1 MSRSLAERA
10 IDPIWYIEQAA
21 HAGLGWIIVWLVL
34 KTGLPVSAA
43 VAVSCF
49 AGAAREIIQN
59 HEDVG
64 GSLGDSLVDAG
75 AWMAG
80 AVAAGW
86 A

>member
-1 MSRSLAERA
+1 MSPRTLAERA
-10 IDPIWYIEQAA
+10 IDPWWYFEQGL
-21 HAGLGWIIVWLVL
+21 HAGLGWIIAWLVL
-34 KTGLPVSAA
+34 QTGLPVSVA

-64 GSLGDSLVDAG
+64 GSLSDSLIDAG

-80 AVAAGW
+80 AVAAGL
-86 A
+86 